1 MSLTVNEDM
10 KPHNALALVIRDLG
24 KCYDF
29 QEKPQSRLKAALMPW
44 ARTTTHRFW
53 ALRGVSFE
61 VPRGEAV
68 GILGRNGSG
77 KSTLLQ
83 MIAGV
88 LQPSEGELECHGRI
102 SALLELGSGFNPEFT
117 GRENALMNGSIL
129 GLSSSQM
136 AGVMGEIID
145 FADIGEFIDQPVKN
159 YSSGMLVRLAFA
171 VAVAVQPDILIV
183 DEALAVGDIV
193 FQRKCFRRI
202 EEMRERGMTLLFV
215 THDPG
220 LVRTLC
226 SKCLVLNQGRA
237 AGWGEASEMADLYLR
252 LAYGE
257 SVVNEPTVSAE
268 VLEESAQA
276 NPEALSL
283 TAIPDQML
291 YDASQ
296 KIAGVYPAEAEGE
309 VSNCMEP
316 FALEP
321 GHYHMEV
328 RLAYQTK
335 EKNSVGVM
343 VADWIAAKTAY
354 GTYFPVESSN
364 PGLQTFGFDFEVN
377 EPLEAAEVRVI
388 RYGAAE
394 VWLSNISLYLRAGAQ
409 ASQIQP
415 LLSRSVDQMK
425 FLAGGAQADFE
436 RAALPQ
442 RGLPQISAQDEVT
455 LMQGGILGPQGL
467 PQKYFRTDEEICIV
481 AILRVEKAIDGFQFG
496 VLLRD
501 RFGQDIFG
509 QSRSN
514 EHLGLPGHYEPGAM
528 VRIKCRFRAHL
539 REDVYFVTLGVRS
552 PDWSKTY
559 FYGTDLFQLPI
570 ECGNAD
576 KVFGLLNLPYQF
588 EAEVI
593 DLAPENAC

>member
-1 MSLTVNEDM
+1 MSLSPNQATNSDDSI
-10 KPHNALALVIRDLG
+10 ALLIRDLG
-24 KCYDF
+24 KSYDIH
-29 QEKPQSRLKAALMPW
+29 EKPKNRLKAALLPW
-44 ARTTTHRFW
+44 AKSNSQRFW

-61 VPRGEAV
+61 VRRGEAV

-88 LQPSEGELECHGRI
+88 LQPSEGELECRGRI

-136 AGVMGEIID
+136 ARIMDQIIE
-145 FADIGEFIDQPVKN
+145 FADIGDFIDQPVKT

-183 DEALAVGDIV
+183 DEAMAVGDIV

-202 EEMRERGMTLLFV
+202 EEMRDQGMTLLFV

-220 LVRTLC
+220 LVRSIC
-226 SKCLVLNQGRA
+226 SKCLVLNQGRV

-252 LAYGE
+252 LAYGD
-257 SVVNEPTVSAE
+257 SVVNESAVSAE
-268 VLEESAQA
+268 VLEETAQSA
-276 NPEALSL
+276 PEALALS
-283 TAIPDQML
+283 AVPDQML
-291 YDASQ
+291 YDATQ
-296 KIAGVYPAEAEGE
+296 KFAGVYPADAEGV

-316 FALEP
+316 FVLEP
-321 GHYHMEV
+321 GPYHLQV

-335 EKNSVGVM
+335 EKNGVAVM
-343 VADWIAAKTAY
+343 VADWIAGKTCY
-354 GTYFPVESSN
+354 GNYFPVESGNLS
-364 PGLQTFGFDFEVN
+364 LQTFGFDFEVT
-377 EPLEAAEVRVI
+377 EPLENAEVRVI
-388 RYGAAE
+388 RYAAAE
-394 VWLSNISLYLRAGAQ
+394 IWLSNISLYRRVGEQ
-409 ASQIQP
+409 AAQIQ
-415 LLSRSVDQMK
+415 LLVNRPISQMK
-425 FLAGGAQADFE
+425 FLAGGAQVEFE
-436 RAALPQ
+436 HAALPQ
-442 RGLPQISAQDEVT
+442 RGLPQVTTQDEVT

-467 PQKYFRTDEEICIV
+467 PQKFFKSDEELCIV
-481 AILRVEKAIDGFQFG
+481 AILRAEKAFDGFQFG

-514 EHLGLPGHYEPGAM
+514 QHLGLPDHYEPGAL

-539 REDVYFVTLGVRS
+539 RDDVYFVSIGVRS
-552 PDWSKTY
+552 LDWSKTY

-570 ECGNAD
+570 ERGAEE
-576 KVFGLLNLPYQF
+576 KVFGILSLPHQF
-588 EAEVI
+588 EAEMI
-593 DLAPENAC
+593 ALSPENSR